1 MIREKSKEGFFHDRS
16 CNQSANLKQ
25 PESYDKYRLSKSERV
40 KYGLAGIG
48 LAALVAYV
56 FYRSAILFFILLI
69 PSLCIIYRKKQK
81 ELLERRREEL
91 NLQFREMMHAVTAG
105 LQAGYSIENAFIH
118 AHQDICLL
126 YGETSMMARELS
138 YMTRELRNNRNL
150 EDLLSEFAVRT
161 QVADIRDFAQ
171 VFHIAK
177 RSGGNLPGILKNTA
191 DIISDKIEVK
201 REITTMI
208 SAKRLE
214 QSIMNVVPF
223 AIILYINFT
232 SPGFFDPLY
241 HNFLGIVIMSVL
253 LAVYMAALFLADRI
267 IQTAERI

>member
-1 MIREKSKEGFFHDRS
+1 M
-16 CNQSANLKQ
+16 
-25 PESYDKYRLSKSERV
+25 
-40 KYGLAGIG
+40 
-48 LAALVAYV
+48 
-56 FYRSAILFFILLI
+56 LL
-69 PSLCIIYRKKQK
+69 
-81 ELLERRREEL
+81 
-91 NLQFREMMHAVTAG
+91 
-105 LQAGYSIENAFIH
+105 
-118 AHQDICLL
+118 
-126 YGETSMMARELS
+126 
-138 YMTRELRNNRNL
+138 
-150 EDLLSEFAVRT
+150 
-161 QVADIRDFAQ
+161 DFAKRSHINDIYDFVE
-171 VFHIAK
+171 VFAIAK
-177 RSGGNLPGILKNTA
+177 RRGGDFGKIIKNTA